1 MSFKLRTDLA
11 RARGTGAA
19 GTGTEHFWQ
28 QRLTAISNVVLIT
41 AFVVLLIH
49 LHDKPYPQV
58 RAAFGNPLVSLVMAL
73 TVVSAT
79 VHMRLGMQTII
90 EDYAH
95 GYIRLPLAIGNNFF
109 AILVAAASLFAV
121 LKLSLGA

>member
-1 MSFKLRTDLA
+1 MTFKLRTDLG

-49 LHDKPYPQV
+49 LHDKPFADV
-58 RAAFGNPLVSLVMAL
+58 RAAFDNPLVSLVMGL

-95 GYIRLPLAIGNNFF
+95 GHTRLPLAILNNFF
-109 AILVAAASLFAV
+109 AILVAAASLFAI